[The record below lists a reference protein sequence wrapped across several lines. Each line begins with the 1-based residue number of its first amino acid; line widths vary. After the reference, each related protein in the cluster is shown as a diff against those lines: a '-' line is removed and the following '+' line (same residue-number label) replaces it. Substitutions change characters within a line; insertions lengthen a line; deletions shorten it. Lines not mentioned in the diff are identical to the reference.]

1 MLEKKGQNDVNIYIP
16 EVASATAEV
25 TIDEVINAVLKYQ
38 PHADVE
44 LVRKAYELA
53 NAAHGGQKRASGE
66 DYIIHPLCVA
76 KILTELQIDST
87 TITAALLHDVVEDTT
102 YSQAQMEDIFGTE
115 VAMLIDG
122 VTKLGKIKYQS
133 REEQQSENYRK
144 LFLAMAKDIRVIMI
158 KLADR
163 LHNMRTLKFVKEEK
177 QKRIAK
183 ETIEVYAPLANRL
196 GISNIKWELEDLCL
210 RYLEPEFYY
219 DLVEKVKQKRQERQR
234 FIEDAI
240 LQIHTKLIRSSI
252 KAEISGRAKHFY
264 SIYRK
269 MKRDNKDISEI
280 YDLSAV
286 RVLVH
291 NVKDCYAVLGVIHAM
306 WKPIPGRFK
315 DYIAMPKSNGYQ
327 SLHTTVMTR
336 GYPLE
341 IQIRTFA
348 MHKVSEYGVAAHWK
362 YKEAGRSVGAGN
374 DYEKKISWLR
384 QMMNLQHEV
393 NDPTEYLEAL
403 KMDIF
408 SDEVF
413 VFTPNGDV
421 IDLPKGSVPIDFAY
435 RIHTEVGHHCVGAKV
450 NGKIVPL
457 EYKLKNGDQVSIIT
471 NKANNGPSR
480 DWLNI
485 VASSDTRAKIRSWF
499 KKVKREENVIRGRE
513 LLEKEAKRLGY
524 EPKDLLRDEWLNSV
538 CLRFNI
544 NNDEDML
551 AAVGYGGVAVNG
563 VIAKLIEHHKK
574 AIKAATPPDVSEM
587 LETIKQQH
595 NNSRK
600 NKASHGILVEGESG
614 MLVRLAR
621 CCNPIP
627 GDPIVGYIT
636 KGRGVSV
643 HRADCPNVLS
653 DDGDTTRVID
663 VNWDIGLDKDY
674 TVEIEIICND
684 AAGVLT
690 SVLSVPAEMKI
701 NVSAVNA
708 KANKGNKTSTI
719 IMSLE
724 VHNAAQVSLVM
735 GKIRRLKDVFS
746 VSRAMASAADN
757 NSNTRH
763 GR

>member
-1 MLEKKGQNDVNIYIP
+1 M
-16 EVASATAEV
+16 
-25 TIDEVINAVLKYQ
+25 
-38 PHADVE
+38 
-44 LVRKAYELA
+44 
-53 NAAHGGQKRASGE
+53 
-66 DYIIHPLCVA
+66 
-76 KILTELQIDST
+76 
-87 TITAALLHDVVEDTT
+87 
-102 YSQAQMEDIFGTE
+102 
-115 VAMLIDG
+115 
-122 VTKLGKIKYQS
+122 
-133 REEQQSENYRK
+133 
-144 LFLAMAKDIRVIMI
+144 
-158 KLADR
+158 
-163 LHNMRTLKFVKEEK
+163 
-177 QKRIAK
+177 
-183 ETIEVYAPLANRL
+183 
-196 GISNIKWELEDLCL
+196 
-210 RYLEPEFYY
+210 
-219 DLVEKVKQKRQERQR
+219 VEKVKQKRQERQR
-234 FIEDAI
+234 FIEDSI
-240 LQIHTKLIRSSI
+240 LQIHTKLIRSGI

-348 MHKVSEYGVAAHWK
+348 MHKISEYGVAAHWK
-362 YKEAGRSVGAGN
+362 YKETGRSVGAGN

-384 QMMNLQHEV
+384 QMVNLQHEV
-393 NDPTEYLEAL
+393 NDPSEYLEAL

-457 EYKLKNGDQVSIIT
+457 EYKLQNGDQVAIIT

-499 KKVKREENVIRGRE
+499 KKEKREENIIRGRDM
-513 LLEKEAKRLGY
+513 LEKEAKRLGY

-544 NNDEDML
+544 NNDADML
-551 AAVGYGGVAVNG
+551 AAIGYGGIAING
-563 VIAKLIEHHKK
+563 VMAKLIEHHKK
-574 AIKAATPPDVSEM
+574 AIKAATPPDVTQM
-587 LETIKQQH
+587 LEGIKQH
-595 NNSRK
+595 RNSKK

-627 GDPIVGYIT
+627 GDPIIGYIT

-663 VNWDIGLDKDY
+663 VNWDVGLDKTY
-674 TVEIEIICND
+674 TVEIEINCND
-684 AAGVLT
+684 TTGVLT
-690 SVLSVPAEMKI
+690 SILSVPAEMKI
-701 NVSAVNA
+701 NVSSVNA

-719 IMSLE
+719 IMGLE
-724 VHNAAQVSLVM
+724 VNNAAQISMVM
-735 GKIRRLKDVFS
+735 AKIRRLKDIYS
-746 VSRAMASAADN
+746 VGRALFAATDN
-757 NSNTRH
+757 NSNTKH

>member
-1 MLEKKGQNDVNIYIP
+1 
-16 EVASATAEV
+16 
-25 TIDEVINAVLKYQ
+25 
-38 PHADVE
+38 
-44 LVRKAYELA
+44 
-53 NAAHGGQKRASGE
+53 
-66 DYIIHPLCVA
+66 
-76 KILTELQIDST
+76 
-87 TITAALLHDVVEDTT
+87 
-102 YSQAQMEDIFGTE
+102 
-115 VAMLIDG
+115 
-122 VTKLGKIKYQS
+122 
-133 REEQQSENYRK
+133 
-144 LFLAMAKDIRVIMI
+144 
-158 KLADR
+158 
-163 LHNMRTLKFVKEEK
+163 MRTLKFVKEEK

-234 FIEDAI
+234 FIEDSI
-240 LQIHTKLIRSSI
+240 LQIHTKLIRSGI

-348 MHKVSEYGVAAHWK
+348 MHKISEYGVAAHWK
-362 YKEAGRSVGAGN
+362 YKETGRSVGAGN

-384 QMMNLQHEV
+384 QMVNLQHEV
-393 NDPTEYLEAL
+393 NDPSEYLEAL

-457 EYKLKNGDQVSIIT
+457 EYKLQNGDQVAIIT

-499 KKVKREENVIRGRE
+499 KKEKREENIVRGRDM
-513 LLEKEAKRLGY
+513 LEKEAKRLGY

-544 NNDEDML
+544 NNDADML
-551 AAVGYGGVAVNG
+551 AAIGYGGIAVNG
-563 VIAKLIEHHKK
+563 VMAKLIEHHKK
-574 AIKAATPPDVSEM
+574 AIKAATPPDVTQM
-587 LETIKQQH
+587 LEGIKQQH
-595 NNSRK
+595 RNSKK

-627 GDPIVGYIT
+627 GDPIIGYIT

-663 VNWDIGLDKDY
+663 VNWDVGLDKTY
-674 TVEIEIICND
+674 TVEIEINCND
-684 AAGVLT
+684 TTGVLT
-690 SVLSVPAEMKI
+690 SILSVPAEMKI
-701 NVSAVNA
+701 NVSSVNA

-719 IMSLE
+719 IMGLE
-724 VHNAAQVSLVM
+724 VNNAAQISMVM
-735 GKIRRLKDVFS
+735 AKIRRLKDIYS
-746 VSRAMASAADN
+746 VGRALFAATDN
-757 NSNTRH
+757 NSNTKH